1 MEAVGWLDLSTAPG
15 NHRGT
20 GKDQY
25 PPGMMLG
32 ALIYC
37 YATSTFSTRRI
48 ERLRGAGQEATPH
61 LKNEPQTSSQTK
73 RTKTREKEG

>member
-1 MEAVGWLDLSTAPG
+1 MVDLSTAPG
-15 NHRGT
+15 NHQGT

-25 PPGMMLG
+25 PPSMILG

-37 YATSTFSTRRI
+37 YAIGTFSTRRI
-48 ERLRGAGQEATPH
+48 ERLRGAGQEATSY

-73 RTKTREKEG
+73 PTNTREKEG